1 MDIQQSFN
9 GLTELALFAGA
20 GGGILAS
27 KRLGIRT
34 VCAVE
39 CEYYPA
45 SVLAQR
51 QNTGDLEPFP
61 IWSDI
66 KSFDGKA
73 WRGVDIVSGGFP
85 CQDLSCAGKK
95 TGITGERSG
104 LWSEMARVITEVEPR
119 FVLIENVPTLR
130 KYLGHILY
138 YLASERYDAEWG
150 CLSAKEVG
158 GLHKR
163 DRMWI
168 LAHSKHDRYSR

>member
-1 MDIQQSFN
+1 MINVMDIQQSFN

-73 WRGVDIVSGGFP
+73 WRGVDIV
-85 CQDLSCAGKK
+85 
-95 TGITGERSG
+95 
-104 LWSEMARVITEVEPR
+104 
-119 FVLIENVPTLR
+119 
-130 KYLGHILY
+130 
-138 YLASERYDAEWG
+138 
-150 CLSAKEVG
+150 
-158 GLHKR
+158 
-163 DRMWI
+163 
-168 LAHSKHDRYSR
+168 